1 MKKNSVFF
9 AGLVCILAVGMAL
22 AACDTTTGGV
32 VDTWS
37 KVTRLSQ
44 LDGTWKGSVSQTKPV
59 KELIESQGP
68 LNPAMEFIFGSD
80 LKVTMTDEITIT
92 IDAVAE
98 TSAGSNT
105 LTLTFTGSNI
115 LVAWP
120 IIKEF
125 FAMSESAEGIIFN
138 NENHSIAM
146 TTAIPK
152 ESIDEKEF
160 LANDNIQIN
169 QDGTAIK
176 IRGESSEEAAAILG
190 VTEVILL
197 KQ

>member
-22 AACDTTTGGV
+22 AACDTITGGV

-37 KVTRLSQ
+37 KVTSLSQ

-68 LNPAMEFIFGSD
+68 LDPAMEGIFGND